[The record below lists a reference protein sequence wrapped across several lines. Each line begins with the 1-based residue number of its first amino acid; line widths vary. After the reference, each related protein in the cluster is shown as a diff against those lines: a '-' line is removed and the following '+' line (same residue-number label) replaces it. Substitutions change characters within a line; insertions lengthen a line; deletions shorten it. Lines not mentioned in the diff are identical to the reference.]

1 MNTMTMLIKREFW
14 ENRSLYIAPLVIA
27 GLIVLSSAWAVVAVH
42 DVGHDSAFT
51 SAQSL
56 DDVKGLSDDTRAE
69 LQEYMAFPD
78 DRKATPYAA
87 SILIFAAALSAITCI
102 VVFFYLID
110 CLYAERRD
118 RSILFWKS
126 MPMSDT
132 QVVLSKLVVAMLIVP
147 VGVLV
152 LSAVTQLLVSLVFWL
167 RFHDTLVHE
176 LVPGFSL
183 TAWARSQWVTVQ
195 MAIGGVLWYAPIAGY
210 LVFVSAWA
218 RRLVFL
224 WAVLPPLAL
233 ALFEVS
239 TTHTTYVFEFLGQ
252 RFAGFLMAM
261 DFNTD
266 AFEHQAGDVQMP
278 SINTVF
284 DALSLKGMF
293 LHPEMWLGLA
303 AGAALVFAAIRMR
316 RYRDES

>member
-1 MNTMTMLIKREFW
+1 MNTMHMLVKREFW

-27 GLIVLSSAWAVVAVH
+27 GLIVLSSAWAVVTIH
-42 DVGHDSAFT
+42 DVGHDSAIT
-51 SAQSL
+51 TAQTIDELRNL
-56 DDVKGLSDDTRAE
+56 DADTRSD
-69 LQEYMAFPD
+69 LQEYAGFSE

-87 SILIFAAALSAITCI
+87 SILIFAASLSALTCI

-132 QVVLSKLVVAMLIVP
+132 QVVLSKLLVAMLIVP
-147 VGVLV
+147 LGVLL
-152 LSAVTQLLVSLVFWL
+152 LSAVTQLLVSIVFWI
-167 RFHDTLVHE
+167 RFHDTVVHQ
-176 LVPGFSL
+176 LVPAFSL
-183 TAWARSQWVTVQ
+183 SAWARAQWVTLQ

-233 ALFEVS
+233 ALFELS

-261 DFNTD
+261 DFNTE
-266 AFEHQAGDVQMP
+266 AFEHRAGDVQMP

-284 DALSLKGMF
+284 EALSLKGMF

-303 AGAALVFAAIRMR
+303 AGAALVYAAIRMR